1 MSAFTV
7 EDLLQLL
14 RECAG
19 EEESVELSD
28 AAAESEFATLG
39 YDSLALM
46 EAISRVERHFGVEFP
61 EGALGEAQTPAAF
74 VDAVNVELARHTPTV
89 EAAG

>member
-1 MSAFTV
+1 MSAFTT
-7 EDLLQLL
+7 EDLFQIM

-19 EEESVELSD
+19 EEESVELSA
-28 AAAESEFATLG
+28 AAAEQEFSLLG

-46 EAISRVERHFGVEFP
+46 EAISRVERRFGIELP
-61 EGALGEAQTPAAF
+61 EDTIGEALTPAAF
-74 VDAVNVELARHTPTV
+74 VGAVNAELAVRTPAV

>member
-1 MSAFTV
+1 MSAFTL
-7 EDLLQLL
+7 EDLFTIM

-19 EEESVELSD
+19 EEESVDLAD
-28 AAAESEFATLG
+28 TAAGQEFAELG

-46 EAISRVERHFGVEFP
+46 EALSRVERAHGVELP
-61 EGALGEAQTPAAF
+61 EETLGEALTPAAF
-74 VDAVNVELARHTPTV
+74 VDAVNAALAARTPAV

>member
-7 EDLLQLL
+7 EDLFRIM

-19 EEESVELSD
+19 EEEAADLSS
-28 AAAESEFATLG
+28 AAAEQEFALLG

-46 EAISRVERHFGVEFP
+46 EAISRVERGYGVELP
-61 EGALGEAQTPAAF
+61 EELLGEALTPAAF
-74 VDAVNVELARHTPTV
+74 VDAVNAVLAGHPAPL

>member
-1 MSAFTV
+1 MSAFTL
-7 EDLLQLL
+7 EDLFRIM

-19 EEESVELSD
+19 EEEAVDLSS
-28 AAAESEFATLG
+28 AAAEQEFSLLG

-46 EAISRVERHFGVEFP
+46 EAISRVERGYGIQLP
-61 EGALGEAQTPAAF
+61 EETLAEALTPAAF
-74 VDAVNVELARHTPTV
+74 VDVVNAELAGATPAV

>member
-1 MSAFTV
+1 MSAFTM
-7 EDLLQLL
+7 EDLFRIM

-19 EEESVELSD
+19 EEETVDLSS
-28 AAAESEFATLG
+28 AAAEQEFSLLG

-46 EAISRVERHFGVEFP
+46 EAISRVERGFGVELP
-61 EGALGEAQTPAAF
+61 EDTLGEALTPAAF
-74 VDAVNVELARHTPTV
+74 VDAVNAALAERTPAV

>member
-7 EDLLQLL
+7 EELFQIM

-19 EEESVELSD
+19 EEEAVDLAD
-28 AAAESEFATLG
+28 AAEQEFSLLG

-46 EAISRVERHFGVEFP
+46 EAISRVERGLGIDLP
-61 EGALGEAQTPAAF
+61 EETVGEVLTPAAF
-74 VDAVNVELARHTPTV
+74 VDVVNAELARSAPVV

>member
-7 EDLLQLL
+7 EELFQIM

-19 EEESVELSD
+19 EEETVELSD
-28 AAAESEFATLG
+28 AAEQEFALLG

-46 EAISRVERHFGVEFP
+46 EAISRVERGLGIDLP
-61 EGALGEAQTPAAF
+61 EEAMGEALTPAAF
-74 VDAVNVELARHTPTV
+74 VEAVNAELARSAPV
-89 EAAG
+89 AEAAG